1 MTDTSLKRPNPH
13 TESSVDEHPATRL
26 RPNMPLETVA
36 NVLDDAIHARLDKEL
51 LRKLQ
56 VRGLPPGTWGAYN
69 LLNFITSNSEG
80 CVDPKYE
87 GTAAMSLVEEN
98 PDLEAELWK
107 AWEAKSF
114 KRIRN
119 LSNSPHLST
128 YRRINP
134 KSRNSSSSTTHNN
147 RHGCGIS
154 PTRER
159 YAS

>member
-13 TESSVDEHPATRL
+13 TEPSVDERPATRL

-36 NVLDDAIHARLDKEL
+36 NVLDDATHTRLDKAL
-51 LRKLQ
+51 LAEFH
-56 VRGLPPGTWGAYN
+56 VRGLGPGIWGAYT
-69 LLNFITSNSEG
+69 LLNFIALNSEG

-87 GTAAMSLVEEN
+87 GTPAMALVEGN
-98 PDLEAELWK
+98 PDLRTELSE

-128 YRRINP
+128 CRRINP
-134 KSRNSSSSTTHNN
+134 KCRNSSSSTTHLNS
-147 RHGCGIS
+147 HGRGIS